1 MVELHEDLPQNRNM
15 TQPFN
20 SGQKDKFN
28 FAEWLLWSTICW
40 RLTNPSII
48 KWTILFISN
57 ASIAVHIIL
66 IAWIGI
72 AIFSYL
78 CFITFQPCYELG
90 KLSYWLTYNVL
101 QGRFI
106 NKNTHYKSKNYR
118 SESVFIYSHKHAQMK
133 KRFGVLEGVPFLC
146 QRQTKNKQCFT
157 QFFLGLFGKIQNE
170 IFIFSSQIQNLRKTN
185 YIPSR
190 KIFLY
195 WYPLPPMVE
204 RLRAI

>member
-40 RLTNPSII
+40 RLANPSII

-78 CFITFQPCYELG
+78 CVITFQPCYELG

-133 KRFGVLEGVPFLC
+133 KRFGVLEGY
-146 QRQTKNKQCFT
+146 
-157 QFFLGLFGKIQNE
+157 LFYVKDK
-170 IFIFSSQIQNLRKTN
+170 LKTN
-185 YIPSR
+185 NALHNS
-190 KIFLY
+190 FLVY
-195 WYPLPPMVE
+195 LEKFRMKYSYFH
-204 RLRAI
+204 LRFKT